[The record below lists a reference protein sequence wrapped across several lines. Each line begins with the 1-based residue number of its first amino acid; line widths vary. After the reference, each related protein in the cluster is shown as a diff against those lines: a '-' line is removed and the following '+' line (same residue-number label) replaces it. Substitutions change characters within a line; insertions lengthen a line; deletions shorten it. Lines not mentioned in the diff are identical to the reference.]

1 MTVDDPGD
9 APERPTLPY
18 GSWPSPI
25 RIEDLVGG
33 IVRLSDPWVDGD
45 DVYWLEGRPAEGGRT
60 VLVTRS
66 SDGLTRDVTPPPF
79 DVRSRVHEYGGGA
92 YVVAGGTVLFSHVG
106 DGRLYRLD
114 PGDDTPQPLTPD
126 GPFRYAD
133 LRSDPARRR
142 FIAVREDHTAE
153 GDPRAAIV
161 DIALDGDRPVRVL
174 YEGPDF
180 LAAPRPSPDGDRLA
194 WLEWDHPDMPW
205 DATRLRVAPFVDDG
219 GLGPSDLAAGGVD
232 ESIAQPEWS
241 PDGVLHFVS
250 DRTGW
255 WNIYRLA
262 PGPKLDNLTPVDA
275 EFADPAWLFDR
286 SSYAFLADGAIVAA
300 GRSHGRDRLYHV
312 SPGESLG
319 EVASPY
325 TDIGTV
331 RSGGAGVVANAGTPT
346 VPSTIVSLDPSTLA
360 TSGVLRHSTSISPE
374 AHHISVAEP
383 ITFTGAAA
391 AQVQEVVRRVAEV
404 VDRHPRAAAY
414 SPGAIL

>member
-205 DATRLRVAPFVDDG
+205 DATRLWVGLLDLSQGDPRLVDPQVVAG
-219 GLGPSDLAAGGVD
+219 RAG
-232 ESIAQPEWS
+232 ESVCQPAWD
-241 PDGVLHFVS
+241 PDGRLWFVS

-255 WNIYRLA
+255 WNLYRSAETGRPTGEPLA
-262 PGPKLDNLTPVDA
+262 VDPGEWEVG
-275 EFADPAWLFDR
+275 EPAWVFGQSRYDFLSDGRVVFARRSAGRDQLAVDCGVFNERAR
-286 SSYAFLADGAIVAA
+286 SSECLLELSKRKKIFLLRCV
-300 GRSHGRDRLYHV
+300 
-312 SPGESLG
+312 
-319 EVASPY
+319 
-325 TDIGTV
+325 T
-331 RSGGAGVVANAGTPT
+331 VANTTMLKLASDFKQLLFALKELVFQSRVNVFT
-346 VPSTIVSLDPSTLA
+346 LDCT
-360 TSGVLRHSTSISPE
+360 TH
-374 AHHISVAEP
+374 
-383 ITFTGAAA
+383 
-391 AQVQEVVRRVAEV
+391 
-404 VDRHPRAAAY
+404 
-414 SPGAIL
+414 